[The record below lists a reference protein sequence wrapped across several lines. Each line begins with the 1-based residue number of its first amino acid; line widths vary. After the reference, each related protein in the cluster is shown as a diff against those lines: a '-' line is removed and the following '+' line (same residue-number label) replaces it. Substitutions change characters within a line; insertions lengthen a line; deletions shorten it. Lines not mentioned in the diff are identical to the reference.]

1 MKNIPI
7 KKVLSIMLII
17 SLSFLLFCGCD
28 SSAKNGATTGDKT
41 KDGLTIVNV
50 ALEAPLSGAG
60 SWSGKAMNAGC
71 QIALENM
78 EDDFAALGIKL
89 NLIVND
95 HQGSSDVAAT
105 DITKDIEL
113 YGTPVVIATY
123 TGPIVAMSSVAA
135 NNKVVLINPLAMGD
149 QLIGLNDWLYNIC
162 PSYSATCDA
171 MSQYLYNEKNIRR
184 VVLLGD
190 DSSTSL
196 AQREVFASQWKSLGG
211 TVALNVECETNTT
224 DFLSVC
230 AQIMKAK
237 PECIIMCSNDEDMQQ
252 REMLQF
258 SQLGLGTDVSFAMVG
273 PGNKNFAADFDYASY
288 AIDVRAYCPDQVVE
302 RYNEAYV
309 VDGME
314 FSSLQYTIANFGN
327 AINVIYQTM
336 AYCVENNL
344 EITGENIKTAL
355 DTIDSFEVYGGTI
368 SFLEGNTVQ
377 APIDIYRV
385 VRGQSEKV
393 ASYFDK

>member
-1 MKNIPI
+1 MKKKPI
-7 KKVLSIMLII
+7 KKVLSVLLIL
-17 SLSFLLFCGCD
+17 SLSFLLLCGCD
-28 SSAKNGATTGDKT
+28 SSDEGGTNTDSTTEN
-41 KDGLTIVNV
+41 GLTIVNV

-95 HQGSSDVAAT
+95 HQASSDVAAT

-113 YGTPVVIATY
+113 YNTPAVIATY
-123 TGPIVAMSSVAA
+123 TGPIVAMSSVAEK
-135 NNKVVLINPLAMGD
+135 NKVVLINPLAMGD
-149 QLIGLNDWLYNIC
+149 QLVGLNEWLYNIC
-162 PSYSATCDA
+162 PSYSTTCDA
-171 MSQYLYNEKNIRR
+171 MTQYLYKEKGIRK

-196 AQREVFASQWKSLGG
+196 AQRENFAEQWKALGG
-211 TVALNVECETNTT
+211 TVALDVECEANTT

-230 AQIMKAK
+230 AQIMKK
-237 PECIIMCSNDEDMQQ
+237 EPECIIMCSADEDMQQ

-258 SQLGLGTDVSFAMVG
+258 SQLGLSTDVSFAVVG
-273 PGNKNFAADFDYASY
+273 IGNKNFAKDFDYESY
-288 AIDVRAYCPDQVVE
+288 SIDVRAYCPDQVVD

-314 FSSLQYTIANFGN
+314 FTSLKYTIANFGN
-327 AINVIYQTM
+327 AINVIYQSM
-336 AYCVENNL
+336 AYCVENGL
-344 EITGENIKTAL
+344 EITGENLKTAL
-355 DTIDSFEVYGGTI
+355 DAIDEFEVYGGTI

-377 APIDIYRV
+377 TPVEIYRV
-385 VRGQSEKV
+385 VRGEAEVV
-393 ASYFDK
+393 ASYFEE

>member
-1 MKNIPI
+1 MKNIPF
-7 KKVLSIMLII
+7 KKVLSAVLIL
-17 SLSFLLFCGCD
+17 SLSFLLCCGCD
-28 SSAKNGATTGDKT
+28 SSAGSGGTTGDKT
-41 KDGLTIVNV
+41 ADGLTIVNV
-50 ALEAPLSGAG
+50 ALEAPLSGSG

-95 HQGSSDVAAT
+95 HQASSDVAAT

-113 YGTPVVIATY
+113 YNTPAVIATY
-123 TGPIVAMSSVAA
+123 TGPIVAMSSVAEK
-135 NNKVVLINPLAMGD
+135 NKVVLINPLAMGD
-149 QLIGLNDWLYNIC
+149 QLVGLNDWLYNIC
-162 PSYSATCDA
+162 PSYSTTCEA
-171 MSQYLYNEKNIRR
+171 MSQYLYKEQGIRK

-196 AQREVFASQWKSLGG
+196 AQREVFADQWKKLGG
-211 TVALNVECETNTT
+211 TVALDVECETNTT

-230 AQIMKAK
+230 AQIIKK
-237 PECIIMCSNDEDMQQ
+237 QPECIIMCSADEDMQQ

-258 SQLGLGTDVSFAMVG
+258 SQLGLATNVSFAMVG
-273 PGNKNFAADFDYASY
+273 PGNKNFAKDFDYESF
-288 AIDVRAYCPDQVVE
+288 AIDVRAYCPDQVVD

-327 AINVIYQTM
+327 AIQVIYQCI
-336 AYCVENNL
+336 AYCIDNDL
-344 EITGENIKTAL
+344 EITGENLKAAL
-355 DTIDSFEVYGGTI
+355 DTIESFDIYGGAFT
-368 SFLEGNTVQ
+368 FMEGNTVQ
-377 APIDIYRV
+377 TPIDIYRV
-385 VRGQSEKV
+385 VRGEAEMV
-393 ASYFDK
+393 ASYFEE